1 MRSSLQLIPSNP
13 ELMRS
18 NPEIMPNH
26 EPKAAVEVVGRA
38 VRWAPSAKPA
48 VAVVSIDSMACA
60 ITTARNGWA
69 SACPQARGL
78 GQVRLSTTL
87 DGNSRLSPLPRMDRP
102 LTEGGSVLNDRVFPY
117 LRPLRWSEGPLFWRW
132 WPSSPW

>member
-38 VRWAPSAKPA
+38 VR
-48 VAVVSIDSMACA
+48 
-60 ITTARNGWA
+60 
-69 SACPQARGL
+69 
-78 GQVRLSTTL
+78 
-87 DGNSRLSPLPRMDRP
+87 
-102 LTEGGSVLNDRVFPY
+102 
-117 LRPLRWSEGPLFWRW
+117 
-132 WPSSPW
+132 